1 MLPLVRRELQDAR
14 VEVDLDLAEGLPLVE
29 GLRVQLGQIVVNL
42 LVNACEAL
50 AGVEGDRRVAV
61 STAERDG
68 RVELVVS
75 DNGPGPA
82 AEVAGRLFEPFVTTK
97 AEGLGVGLAI
107 CRSIAERHGGRLSR
121 DTPPGGGFRMT
132 LALPLAR
139 PSEPRP

>member
-1 MLPLVRRELQDAR
+1 MNLV
-14 VEVDLDLAEGLPLVE
+14 
-29 GLRVQLGQIVVNL
+29 
-42 LVNACEAL
+42 VNACEAL
-50 AGVEGDRRVAV
+50 AGVEGDRRVAI

-75 DNGPGPA
+75 DNGPGLA

-107 CRSIAERHGGRLSR
+107 CRSIAERHGGRLSG

-132 LALPLAR
+132 LALPPAR